1 MTLHTIFAAD
11 LLLVLVLAC
20 YPASNPRRS
29 HFASNTGL
37 AQTLRQINSFA
48 TKANVGQNKKNKQK
62 AATQLWIRRAST
74 FFSSQVYGLD
84 FGLGELASA
93 TICRVQSR
101 ATTADRHQP
110 QPFLDKARQHSHSAM
125 PSASQSSQQSFT
137 MSQQSQTG
145 RAASFNRGYNGGVD
159 GPQIYSVCIPAICR
173 RSASGREM
181 ACSPPFRAIG
191 EPLTD
196 VVCNRR
202 RIRVSMCTRWK

>member
-1 MTLHTIFAAD
+1 M
-11 LLLVLVLAC
+11 LVLSLFPCQQPTADRISSRFLHR
-20 YPASNPRRS
+20 PRSNPPTDQQHCDKEQTSSRTKRTSKRRRR
-29 HFASNTGL
+29 
-37 AQTLRQINSFA
+37 TLDPARIN
-48 TKANVGQNKKNKQK
+48 
-62 AATQLWIRRAST
+62 
-74 FFSSQVYGLD
+74 FFCLSQVYGLD

-110 QPFLDKARQHSHSAM
+110 QPFLDKARQHSPSAM

-181 ACSPPFRAIG
+181 ACPRHFELSG
-191 EPLTD
+191 
-196 VVCNRR
+196 
-202 RIRVSMCTRWK
+202 SH